1 MAFRLFKKKKKPIY
15 RDELDDHLD
24 SINQNTNEIQS
35 NYEYMCRL
43 EAKMDKIC
51 ERLAT
56 LQIRLNELDQGNDKP
71 ARINLSYEEKKVF
84 LAIYKYSS
92 EKEFI
97 SYGSIGKRLSIPIS
111 LVRFYITNLIE
122 KDVPIIKKYRN
133 REVLVSLDAEFREE
147 QAKENIVNI
156 NESITSY
163 I

>member
-92 EKEFI
+92 EF
-97 SYGSIGKRLSIPIS
+97 SCP
-111 LVRFYITNLIE
+111 
-122 KDVPIIKKYRN
+122 
-133 REVLVSLDAEFREE
+133 
-147 QAKENIVNI
+147 
-156 NESITSY
+156 
-163 I
+163 